1 MPLCF
6 KLVIRSAER
15 LTAEDHAD
23 RHQLGVDQNLLSL
36 GLSTSTSM
44 GVAGLTF
51 TMRVRGL
58 MAVLPSERMIVNRCP
73 ARPNHVFLESP
84 DPDPSILSW
93 AYVSDPFS
101 SGWQLPFLQEW
112 SLTVAGQGEDFW
124 LQDLKL
130 LTQEAERGCVEK
142 PDHEVR

>member
-1 MPLCF
+1 
-6 KLVIRSAER
+6 
-15 LTAEDHAD
+15 
-23 RHQLGVDQNLLSL
+23 
-36 GLSTSTSM
+36 M

-112 SLTVAGQGEDFW
+112 SLTVAGRGEDFW